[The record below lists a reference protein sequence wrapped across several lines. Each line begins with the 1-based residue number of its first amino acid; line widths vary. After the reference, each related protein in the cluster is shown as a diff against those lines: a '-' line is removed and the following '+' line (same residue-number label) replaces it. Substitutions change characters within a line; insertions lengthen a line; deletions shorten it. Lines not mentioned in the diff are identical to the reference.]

1 MSCQVLLHS
10 NVHPCDFRPFLVLL
24 NILRERFHF
33 VHSHK
38 DIIIACT
45 PFHFLFPKEIWFAR
59 FRLWWSGKPSCSDC
73 RGEGGE
79 DGISLHQLLLIAS
92 SHQLLLNQQQPNQ
105 QQQHQFQKRATTSK
119 NRISPVSSDLT
130 VFPCNN
136 HNISNNNS
144 KYKKKKKQPQD
155 QHKL

>member
-59 FRLWWSGKPSCSDC
+59 FRLWWSGKPSRSDC

-79 DGISLHQLLLIAS
+79 DGISLHQI
-92 SHQLLLNQQQPNQ
+92 LLNQQQPNKQ
-105 QQQHQFQKRATTSK
+105 QQQFQKRATK
-119 NRISPVSSDLT
+119 NGISPVSSDLT

-144 KYKKKKKQPQD
+144 KYKKKGKTATRSA
-155 QHKL
+155 